1 MNTIMIS
8 EKEALELSRIV
19 YDIKRFNSKRI
30 SVNGKNYY
38 VLDRIDNGVNA
49 LTLGTKQDYDN
60 MKSSHPEKIKNAT
73 VVFRG
78 SEPLSIP
85 SRMKDYGG
93 GKEGLDKI
101 GGEILYDWLG
111 TDYKYLID
119 KRPFESDKS
128 NAFKLSSEYVGK
140 HLQGK
145 FENCKFDITGHSLA
159 GSEVKFVLTNYPQI
173 INKAYSFEGPNIYPC
188 LSPEMQKIVRS
199 GIFND
204 KLYDY
209 INLTDG
215 LARLNRDEPSFGT
228 QRIIYDPKSTFE
240 MKHEDLAS
248 YIKKN
253 PLLSRLDS
261 AFSQYG
267 GLTILDS
274 YLKQLNPS
282 LSYLMFATFADHDLG
297 RYKFDSKGNI
307 RLLDGNFLSSQD
319 LEQMRAYLTYSGI
332 GEYSAPMLLIRGEIL
347 LHAANLCESRCEQ
360 ILQQLE
366 NLIRD
371 VPEAAN
377 AAASEAKSYF
387 NRLVGYGEFSE
398 LNTDHVESF
407 HSELE
412 IEPCRFY
419 KQQAVEEAEEAV
431 FWMKSKTAK
440 FLEEIR
446 QLANQF
452 LKLDEE
458 LARKMDLR

>member
-1 MNTIMIS
+1 MS
-8 EKEALELSRIV
+8 REKDAWALTQDV
-19 YDIKRFNSKRI
+19 YDIRSFNKTI
-30 SVNGKNYY
+30 HNVNGKTYY

-60 MKSSHPEKIKNAT
+60 MKSGHPEKIKNAT

-85 SRMKDYGG
+85 SRMGDYGG

-111 TDYKYLID
+111 TDYKYLIN

-128 NAFKLSSEYVGK
+128 NAFKLSSDYVGK
-140 HLQGK
+140 YLQGK
-145 FENCKFDITGHSLA
+145 FENCKFDMAGHSLA
-159 GSEVKFVLTNYPQI
+159 GSEVKFVLTNYPQL

-188 LSPEMQKIVRS
+188 LSPEMQKVVRS

-209 INLTDG
+209 MNLTDG

-228 QRIIYDPKSTFE
+228 QRIIFDPKATFG
-240 MKHEDLAS
+240 MKHADLAA

-267 GLTILDS
+267 GLTMFDT

-282 LSYLMFATFADHDLG
+282 LSYLMLSTFADHDLG
-297 RYKFDSKGNI
+297 RYQFDSKGNI
-307 RLLDGNFLSSQD
+307 RLLDGDFLSSKD
-319 LEQMRAYLTYSGI
+319 LEQMRAYLAYSGM

-347 LHAANLCESRCEQ
+347 LNAASRCESRCEQ
-360 ILQQLE
+360 IIKQLE
-366 NLIRD
+366 NLMRD

-377 AAASEAKSYF
+377 EAASEAKSYF
-387 NRLVGYGEFSE
+387 NRLVGVGEFSE
-398 LNTDHVESF
+398 LNTGHVEAF

-412 IEPCRFY
+412 IEPGRFY
-419 KQQAVEEAEEAV
+419 KQQDVKIAEDTISWMRKQTMAFVED
-431 FWMKSKTAK
+431 
-440 FLEEIR
+440 IR
-446 QLANQF
+446 MLANQF